1 MLTATEMLRDVL
13 IGYGATDPL
22 FWARAHRV
30 MPDGGYYS
38 ITRPPH
44 RMPYLRDVYR
54 AIGNLPVGGRIVTMK
69 CAQTGWTELAINSA
83 LWFMDHRREGVLYM
97 LPSDRVLSDMA
108 QARIDKAIRLSGTL
122 RAAFSDITNVGLK
135 VGFGQP
141 LYLRGAHSLEKLREI
156 GVGMIVR
163 DELQVMPEE
172 AAEQALSR
180 LGASRYK
187 YVIDLSNPQ
196 FPETG
201 IHTAYMG
208 GTQETW
214 QLWCPCG
221 ERAEPRWPDSIAD
234 VDGVQ
239 TLVCPKCKRPL
250 DKANGAW
257 VAGDPE
263 APYRSFRMSQLVSPT
278 VTPAEIVAQ
287 YNEARGNAT
296 RMQVFYN
303 MTLGLPYAPEG
314 ARITDEVLAALSR
327 SGEMLA
333 GSVRP
338 TVMGVDVGAV
348 LHVVIRR
355 IEGGIIWAGT
365 TDWVGVARLM
375 GTYNVQR
382 CAIDAAPEVTKAK
395 ELARAF
401 PGRVV
406 LVRYL
411 GPASLGDREAVE
423 DGVTI
428 LSVNR
433 TEAIDNAVARLLNA
447 EESIPTNLPE
457 DFYRHVKAI
466 TRQIVQTGQNEHAVW
481 VESGPDHYAHA
492 LTYSE
497 IVRDDTPIWARI
509 GLY

>member
-1 MLTATEMLRDVL
+1 
-13 IGYGATDPL
+13 
-22 FWARAHRV
+22 
-30 MPDGGYYS
+30 
-38 ITRPPH
+38 
-44 RMPYLRDVYR
+44 
-54 AIGNLPVGGRIVTMK
+54 
-69 CAQTGWTELAINSA
+69 
-83 LWFMDHRREGVLYM
+83 
-97 LPSDRVLSDMA
+97 
-108 QARIDKAIRLSGTL
+108 
-122 RAAFSDITNVGLK
+122 
-135 VGFGQP
+135 
-141 LYLRGAHSLEKLREI
+141 
-156 GVGMIVR
+156 
-163 DELQVMPEE
+163 
-172 AAEQALSR
+172 
-180 LGASRYK
+180 
-187 YVIDLSNPQ
+187 
-196 FPETG
+196 
-201 IHTAYMG
+201 
-208 GTQETW
+208 
-214 QLWCPCG
+214 
-221 ERAEPRWPDSIAD
+221 
-234 VDGVQ
+234 
-239 TLVCPKCKRPL
+239 
-250 DKANGAW
+250 
-257 VAGDPE
+257 
-263 APYRSFRMSQLVSPT
+263 MSQLVSPT

-314 ARITDEVLAALSR
+314 ARITDEVLAALPR

-355 IEGGIIWAGT
+355 MEGGIIWAGT

-375 GTYNVQR
+375 GAYNVQR

-411 GPASLGDREAVE
+411 GPASLGDRETVE

-466 TRQIVQTGQNEHAVW
+466 TRQIVQSGQNEHAVW
-481 VESGPDHYAHA
+481 VESGPDHFAHA